1 MGFISIEKAIG
12 EIAHGNMIIV
22 VDDEDREN
30 EGDLIIVAEKATPEA
45 VNFMAK
51 YGRGLICVP
60 LMGERLDYLHLPP
73 MVSDNTEK
81 MKTAFS
87 VSVDAKECTTGISAY
102 ERWFTI
108 KKLIERDTMPDDLV
122 RPGHIFPLR
131 YEKGGVLKRAGHT
144 ESAIDLAVFAG
155 LYPAGVIC
163 EIMNEDGTMAR
174 VPELEI
180 FARTHGLKMIT
191 IADLI
196 TYRMQKEKLIKR
208 VAQAELPTHYG
219 NFKTIAY
226 ESLVDNQC
234 HLALIKGD
242 VAGKKNVAVRV
253 HSECLTGDA
262 LSSLRCDCGAQL
274 HKAMEYIAEKGIGV
288 LLYMRQ
294 EGRGIGLL
302 QKLKAYEL
310 QDKGKD
316 TVEANEELGFAPDL
330 RDYGVG
336 AQILVDLGLSS
347 IHLLTNNPR
356 KIAGLSGYGLVVTK
370 RIPIEIEPLPT
381 NAFYLKTKKDKLGH
395 IINI

>member
-12 EIAHGNMIIV
+12 EIAKGNMIIV

-30 EGDLIIVAEKATPEA
+30 EGDLIIAAEKATPEA

-51 YGRGLICVP
+51 FGRGLICVP
-60 LMGERLDYLHLPP
+60 LLGERLDYLHLPP

-87 VSVDAKECTTGISAY
+87 VSVDAKECTTGISVH
-102 ERWFTI
+102 ERWRTI
-108 KKLIERDTMPDDLV
+108 KRLVQHDTMPDDLV

-144 ESAIDLAVFAG
+144 ESAIDLAVLAG

-174 VPELEI
+174 IPELEV
-180 FARTHGLKMIT
+180 FSETHGLSLIT

-196 TYRMQKEKLIKR
+196 TYRMQKEKLIER
-208 VAQAELPTHYG
+208 VAQAELPTRYG
-219 NFKTIAY
+219 NFKAVAY
-226 ESLVDNQC
+226 KSLVDSQC
-234 HLALIKGD
+234 HLALVKGD

-262 LSSLRCDCGAQL
+262 LTSVRCDCGAQL
-274 HKAMEYIAEKGIGV
+274 HKAMEYIAKKGIGV

-310 QDKGKD
+310 QDRGKD

-336 AQILVDLGLSS
+336 AQILVDLGLST

-356 KIAGLSGYGLVVTK
+356 KIAGLSGYGLESSHRNRTASHK
-370 RIPIEIEPLPT
+370 CL
-381 NAFYLKTKKDKLGH
+381 LS
-395 IINI
+395 